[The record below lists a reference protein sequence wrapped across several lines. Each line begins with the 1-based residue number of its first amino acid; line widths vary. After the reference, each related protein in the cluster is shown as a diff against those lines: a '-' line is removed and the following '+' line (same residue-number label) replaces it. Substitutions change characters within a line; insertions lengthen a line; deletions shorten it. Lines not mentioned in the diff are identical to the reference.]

1 MEKYKLGKLEYV
13 DKTRWLYRIIA
24 LKDFADVKKGDIGGF
39 IKSENNL
46 SQEGNCWI
54 YDNAE
59 VMDNALVQGN
69 ARIVGNA
76 MISRNAFINENAIV
90 GGHAKVSDNAEIYGH
105 AYIGDNAEVVVFSL
119 IGGYTRC
126 LKNNIYNNIKLA
138 EEKNKD
144 EEVQIEEI
152 NKILMKEFG
161 KTVDDFLEEINDS
174 LGTHDNTKEKF
185 LSTMAALT
193 SLNKLIK

>member
-1 MEKYKLGKLEYV
+1 MKKYKLGKLEYV

-69 ARIVGNA
+69 ARIVSNA

-105 AYIGDNAEVVVFSL
+105 AYIGDNAEVVGFSL

-174 LGTHDNTKEKF
+174 LKTHDNTKEKF

>member
-1 MEKYKLGKLEYV
+1 MVYKTVPLNESQVGKYV
-13 DKTRWLYRIIA
+13 DINGDGIPEGVI
-24 LKDFADVKKGDIGGF
+24 FADLAIG
-39 IKSENNL
+39 
-46 SQEGNCWI
+46 
-54 YDNAE
+54 
-59 VMDNALVQGN
+59 
-69 ARIVGNA
+69 
-76 MISRNAFINENAIV
+76 

-105 AYIGDNAEVVVFSL
+105 AYIGDNAEVVGFSL

-126 LKNNIYNNIKLA
+126 LKNNIYNNVKLA
-138 EEKNKD
+138 EEKNED
-144 EEVQIEEI
+144 EEVHIEEI

-161 KTVDDFLEEINDS
+161 KTIDDFLEEINDS

>member
-1 MEKYKLGKLEYV
+1 MKKYKLGKLEYV

-69 ARIVGNA
+69 ARIVSNA

-105 AYIGDNAEVVVFSL
+105 AYIGDNAEVVGFSL

-138 EEKNKD
+138 EEKNED

-174 LGTHDNTKEKF
+174 LETHDNTKEKF

>member
-1 MEKYKLGKLEYV
+1 M
-13 DKTRWLYRIIA
+13 YRIIA

-59 VMDNALVQGN
+59 
-69 ARIVGNA
+69 
-76 MISRNAFINENAIV
+76 
-90 GGHAKVSDNAEIYGH
+90 IYGH
-105 AYIGDNAEVVVFSL
+105 AYVGDNAEVVGFSL

-138 EEKNKD
+138 EEKNED
-144 EEVQIEEI
+144 EEVQLEEI

>member
-1 MEKYKLGKLEYV
+1 M
-13 DKTRWLYRIIA
+13 YRIIA

-69 ARIVGNA
+69 ARIVSNA

-105 AYIGDNAEVVVFSL
+105 AYVGDNAEVVGFSL

-138 EEKNKD
+138 EEKNED
-144 EEVQIEEI
+144 EEVQLEEI
-152 NKILMKEFG
+152 NKILMKKFG

>member
-1 MEKYKLGKLEYV
+1 MIE
-13 DKTRWLYRIIA
+13 
-24 LKDFADVKKGDIGGF
+24 
-39 IKSENNL
+39 
-46 SQEGNCWI
+46 
-54 YDNAE
+54 
-59 VMDNALVQGN
+59 NALVQGN
-69 ARIVGNA
+69 ARITSNATISKNALIDDDAVVGGRA
-76 MISRNAFINENAIV
+76 IVTDISEVYENAYV
-90 GGHAKVSDNAEIYGH
+90 
-105 AYIGDNAEVVVFSL
+105 GDNAEVVGFSL

-138 EEKNKD
+138 EEKNED

-152 NKILMKEFG
+152 NKILMKEFD

>member
-1 MEKYKLGKLEYV
+1 M
-13 DKTRWLYRIIA
+13 YRIIA

-69 ARIVGNA
+69 ARIVSNA

-105 AYIGDNAEVVVFSL
+105 AYVGDNAEAVGFSL

-138 EEKNKD
+138 EEKNED
-144 EEVQIEEI
+144 EEVQLEEI

-174 LGTHDNTKEKF
+174 IRN
-185 LSTMAALT
+185 SW
-193 SLNKLIK
+193 